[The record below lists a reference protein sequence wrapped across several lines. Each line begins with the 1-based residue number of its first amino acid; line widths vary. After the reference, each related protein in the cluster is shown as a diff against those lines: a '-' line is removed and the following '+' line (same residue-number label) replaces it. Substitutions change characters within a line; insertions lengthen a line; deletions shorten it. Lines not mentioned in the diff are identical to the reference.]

1 MISDDMFIAL
11 GIAASVLI
19 LTGWVS
25 QVIHGYRVKHLRDV
39 SRYLLVLVGIGAM
52 LWTIYGIVLSDPYI
66 IGTNTTAIVLM
77 ILVYFMKRRY
87 DIAEYR
93 RYQGW

>member
-1 MISDDMFIAL
+1 MISDDMLIAL
-11 GIAASVLI
+11 GTAASVLI

-39 SRYLLVLVGIGAM
+39 SRYLLVLIGIGAV
-52 LWTIYGIVLSDPYI
+52 LWEIYGIVVADPYI
-66 IGTNTTAIVLM
+66 MGTNIAAIALM

-87 DIAEYR
+87 DVAEYR